1 MFIIVLES
9 VPVSP
14 DDLGVAQIEESRSLV
29 LIQSC
34 NRHKISANVIKRS
47 KQAKRRERL
56 PRDVS
61 QHSIYPRYIR
71 PTDNARKTKWQ

>member
-14 DDLGVAQIEESRSLV
+14 YYLSVAQIEESRSLV

-34 NRHKISANVIKRS
+34 SRHAIRANVIKLS
-47 KQAKRRERL
+47 KQVKRLESL
-56 PRDVS
+56 PRDLS
-61 QHSIYPRYIR
+61 RHSIYPRYIR
-71 PTDNARKTKWQ
+71 PTDNARQTKWQ